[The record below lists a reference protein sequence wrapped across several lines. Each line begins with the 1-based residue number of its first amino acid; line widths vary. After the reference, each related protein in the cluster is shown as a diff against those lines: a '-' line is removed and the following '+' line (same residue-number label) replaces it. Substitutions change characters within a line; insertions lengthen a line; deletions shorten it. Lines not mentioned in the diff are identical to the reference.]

1 MGLTPTLQR
10 SPPNIPVPHKLSPI
24 AIFVI
29 FAPNGVKGIT
39 LIHGKVDKCGK
50 INTLISYLQGMCG
63 CPTDGLSIRWAKY
76 LNLSNISSSGS
87 AVINCGNSNPISTGN
102 FLLFCTCVRQRF
114 SPPFN
119 ISHKNNCLVTE

>member
-29 FAPNGVKGIT
+29 FAPNG
-39 LIHGKVDKCGK
+39 GKP
-50 INTLISYLQGMCG
+50 
-63 CPTDGLSIRWAKY
+63 CPTDGLSIRWGKTKY